1 MNVVSVTLT
10 AHYNYAHG
18 TKQPRIKHSG
28 NDSNITGALDS
39 PMLFNNI
46 AIKAGAGRQHLT
58 RNIMLVLAARNSLA
72 CH

>member
-1 MNVVSVTLT
+1 MAFTSNNSTASRFFMNVVSVTLT

-18 TKQPRIKHSG
+18 TKQPRIKNSG

-46 AIKAGAGRQHLT
+46 AIKAG
-58 RNIMLVLAARNSLA
+58 LVDNPSL
-72 CH
+72 

>member
-10 AHYNYAHG
+10 AHYNYAHC
-18 TKQPRIKHSG
+18 TKQPRIKKLG

-46 AIKAGAGRQHLT
+46 AIKAG
-58 RNIMLVLAARNSLA
+58 LVGNLSP
-72 CH
+72 